1 MISQII
7 LSFLFAVLGAVF
19 GAVVTLFIEKKR
31 LPKIEI
37 ISRDMANADNTYNSG
52 PHQGERWKFFRLSVN
67 NKKIT
72 PFFNWLVIRQTAE
85 NCRATI
91 NIQGIDNPIIFSF
104 KGRWASTPE
113 IPYLGQNSVLKLIE
127 PDPVTIPENHEE
139 FLDVVVKYENDKEGY
154 GWNNE
159 AYFHNWRTPHYKLSP
174 GRYQVYVK
182 INTQNGVSF
191 LESFLL
197 IIGERIEDTFLS

>member
-1 MISQII
+1 
-7 LSFLFAVLGAVF
+7 LGAVF
-19 GAVVTLFIEKKR
+19 GAVATLFIEKKR

-37 ISRDMANADNTYNSG
+37 IARDMANADNTYNSG
-52 PHQGERWKFFRLSVN
+52 PHQGERWKFFRLSVI

-72 PFFNWLVIRQTAE
+72 PFLNWLVIRQTAE

-91 NIQGIDNPIIFSF
+91 NIKGMDNPIIISF

-113 IPYLGQNSVLKLIE
+113 IPHLGQNAVLKLIE

-139 FLDVVVKYENDKEGY
+139 FLDVVVKYEKDKEGY

-159 AYFHNWRTPHYKLSP
+159 AYFHNWRTPHYKLNP

-191 LESFLL
+191 SEEFLL
-197 IIGERIEDTFLS
+197 TIGERIEDTFLS